1 MSYQL
6 LEFIVLFAIAAFLL
20 FKLRSVIGTRTGY
33 EPGPSG
39 APGPAEGLAGDGIG
53 RSEDEDDEME
63 AAAVRELDPSARSAL
78 AEIRE
83 VEPGFSLEE
92 FLQGARSAYEMVL
105 TAYEEGDRSTLQ
117 DLLTP
122 DVYSAFEGVIAS
134 REEEGLKVDSRFIG
148 VRDIKVEELR
158 FDKETA
164 EADLTIRFVGE
175 LITSVR
181 DAEGRVVEGDPNEI
195 RRQTDVWTFSRVM
208 GSPNPNWL
216 LSATGD

>member
-33 EPGPSG
+33 EPPSTG
-39 APGPAEGLAGDGIG
+39 TAG
-53 RSEDEDDEME
+53 RSDGPGAELPRQSEEDDEME
-63 AAAVRELDPSARSAL
+63 AAAIRALDDEAQEAM
-78 AEIRE
+78 AEIRK

-92 FLQGARSAYEMVL
+92 FLHGARSAYEMVL
-105 TAYEEGDRSTLQ
+105 TAYEEGDRALLQ

-122 DVYSAFEGVIAS
+122 DVYAAFESVIRS
-134 REEEGLKVDSRFIG
+134 REEDGLKVDSRFIG
-148 VRDIKVEELR
+148 VRDLKVDALR
-158 FDKETA
+158 FDPETA
-164 EADLTIRFVGE
+164 EADITLRFVGE
-175 LITSVR
+175 MIVAVR
-181 DAEGRVVEGDPNEI
+181 DSEGRIVEGDPNEV

-216 LSATGD
+216 LSATGE